1 MADKYLD
8 QLNHQ
13 DWNTIIIKKD
23 NKTNITNN
31 NKKISNESLKN
42 ISIEKKAESGDLSIK
57 KISLE
62 LRQTI
67 QKARCAK
74 SLTQK
79 QLSNNINL
87 NVQIISDIESGKA
100 LYNARDINK
109 IVRYLK
115 IKIPKLI

>member
-23 NKTNITNN
+23 NKTPTTN

-42 ISIEKKAESGDLSIK
+42 ISIEKKAESGDLSAK

-100 LYNARDINK
+100 QYNAKDINK

-115 IKIPKLI
+115 IKIPN

>member
-1 MADKYLD
+1 MTDKYLD

-13 DWNTIIIKKD
+13 DWNTIVIKKD
-23 NKTNITNN
+23 NKTNTTNNN

-42 ISIEKKAESGDLSIK
+42 ISIEKKAELGDLSIK

-100 LYNARDINK
+100 LYNAKDINK

-115 IKIPKLI
+115 IKMPN

>member
-8 QLNHQ
+8 QLDHQ
-13 DWNTIIIKKD
+13 DWNTIVIKKD
-23 NKTNITNN
+23 TKTTNNN

-62 LRQTI
+62 LRQAI

-74 SLTQK
+74 LLTQK

-109 IVRYLK
+109 IIRYLK
-115 IKIPKLI
+115 IKLN

>member
-8 QLNHQ
+8 QLVHQ
-13 DWNTIIIKKD
+13 DWNTIVIKKD

-31 NKKISNESLKN
+31 NKKISNDSLKN

-62 LRQTI
+62 LRQAI

-74 SLTQK
+74 LLTQK

-109 IVRYLK
+109 IIRYLK
-115 IKIPKLI
+115 IKLN